1 MRGRS
6 FGADSTRLADSTG
19 VQVLLEEAVNQHP
32 AGALEGDEIQMT
44 TRRLSNSLYYFTIED
59 ESMLAEAFT
68 EIDENVFAI
77 TYKVGG
83 TEDVFVTTEE
93 TREAMDRT
101 DVPYNLLAEED
112 ATRVAIYHTPLSRE
126 ELVDYEDALKALA
139 LAYRAI
145 AIACVGVNGETDLG
159 FELTETAKRYT
170 YFTAP
175 AGHTFIWR
183 LFHERHEAEEF
194 LSKLTLGEKEAVAW
208 AQTIP
213 LESSEDLVSYH

>member
-1 MRGRS
+1 
-6 FGADSTRLADSTG
+6 
-19 VQVLLEEAVNQHP
+19 
-32 AGALEGDEIQMT
+32 MT
-44 TRRLSNSLYYFTIED
+44 TRRLINRLYYFTIED

-68 EIDENVFAI
+68 EIDDDVFAI
-77 TYKVGG
+77 TYKVSG

-112 ATRVAIYHTPLSRE
+112 ATRLAIYHTPLSRE
-126 ELVDYEDALKALA
+126 ELADYEDALKALA

-159 FELTETAKRYT
+159 FELTESAERYT

-183 LFHERHEAEEF
+183 LFHDRQEAGEF
-194 LSKLTLGEKEAVAW
+194 LGKLTLGEKEAVAW
-208 AQTIP
+208 ARAIP

>member
-19 VQVLLEEAVNQHP
+19 VQALLEEAVNQHP

-77 TYKVGG
+77 TYKVSG

-112 ATRVAIYHTPLSRE
+112 ATRLAIYHTPLSRE
-126 ELVDYEDALKALA
+126 ELADYEDALKALA

-159 FELTETAKRYT
+159 FELTESAERYT

-183 LFHERHEAEEF
+183 LFHDRQ
-194 LSKLTLGEKEAVAW
+194 LG
-208 AQTIP
+208 
-213 LESSEDLVSYH
+213 LEHTAK